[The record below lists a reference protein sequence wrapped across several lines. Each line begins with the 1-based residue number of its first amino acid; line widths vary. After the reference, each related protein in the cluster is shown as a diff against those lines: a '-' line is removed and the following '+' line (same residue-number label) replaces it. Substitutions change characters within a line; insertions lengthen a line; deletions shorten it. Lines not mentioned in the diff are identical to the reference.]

1 MRTLGKLLQVAGL
14 VILPVSMLLQITT
27 GSRAATGAGFS
38 VSTMLVMMVL
48 GVALFGVGRLVEG
61 YARP

>member
-1 MRTLGKLLQVAGL
+1 MRTFGKLLQVMGL
-14 VILPVSMLLQITT
+14 VILPVAMMMQVIS

-48 GVALFGVGRLVEG
+48 GVVIFSAGRLLEG
-61 YARP
+61 YAK

>member
-1 MRTLGKLLQVAGL
+1 MRTFGKLLQVMGL
-14 VILPVSMLLQITT
+14 VILPVAMMMQVIS

-48 GVALFGVGRLVEG
+48 GVAIFSAGRLLEG
-61 YARP
+61 YAK